1 MFSKG
6 KECQFL
12 SLKRFLKNCSKAH
25 RATNFLLCHD
35 EDKTFEKYGIGTT
48 IVQ

>member
-12 SLKRFLKNCSKAH
+12 SPQRFLKKCSKAH

-35 EDKTFEKYGIGTT
+35 ENKTFEKHGIGTA
-48 IVQ
+48 IM